1 MRTGVQDAIF
11 PAQPRSKKY
20 VLNFDVVTHFT
31 RWRLLLSLLVATAV
45 PGLQVAAAQQCS
57 DFVAV
62 NGAMLG
68 DGAATACYFGAAE
81 GVGNAYVRTDLVTAA
96 LGLESSY
103 LPDTGQLR
111 FVKGDRS
118 ALLLATD
125 DVDAALS
132 KRPDA
137 LTVGG
142 EAEAGRSAIL
152 AGSSYLPL
160 AEIVTAFG
168 GSVSWNGPARLALV
182 DFSGPPEAAAAPAVT
197 AEPTPPTP
205 PEPTI
210 TQTLTELAD
219 PRYAAHEGGY
229 TRVAVDI
236 PVGVTYQLAVDGDN
250 FIVLFEGAKA
260 EPYEVT
266 PNGAQLVSLGYRTV
280 GGSTAQGG
288 MLALIAGTSYPLTST
303 TGFQTGVIGRDD
315 GSQTFYVNF
324 APGLQGEKVAELADL
339 SKRQLAAVQRPQ
351 SVQKTVVIDPG
362 HGGKDPGTMSGYVM
376 EKDVVLSVGLLLRDK
391 LEARGI
397 SVEMTR
403 DDDTFVSLEDR
414 AAFAVP
420 SKDNLFVSLHAN
432 ATGRGDAE
440 GIETW
445 VFGEQQ
451 DDSLID
457 LAVLENGGG
466 EVGRTRTARAQETA
480 VSIDGDLL
488 REENLTYST
497 VLAKNVQQDLLNA
510 TGSTDR
516 GVKKNYFVVIRN
528 ARVPAV
534 LVELG
539 FVDSPDEGPK
549 LAEASYQDTLAE
561 ALADGIETF
570 LARGGAL
577 AALGSPKD

>member
-1 MRTGVQDAIF
+1 M
-11 PAQPRSKKY
+11 
-20 VLNFDVVTHFT
+20 
-31 RWRLLLSLLVATAV
+31 ATAGL
-45 PGLQVAAAQQCS
+45 GLQVAAAQQCS

-62 NGAMLG
+62 DGAMLG

-81 GVGNAYVRTDLVTAA
+81 GLENVYVRTDLVTAA
-96 LGLESSY
+96 LGLESDY

-125 DVDAALS
+125 DVDAALL
-132 KRPDA
+132 KRPDV

-160 AEIVTAFG
+160 AEIVAAFG
-168 GSVSWNGPARLALV
+168 GSVSWNDPARLALV
-182 DFSGPPEAAAAPAVT
+182 DFQDPAPGSAESSVPVPTEPATEAAADDA
-197 AEPTPPTP
+197 
-205 PEPTI
+205 
-210 TQTLTELAD
+210 LTELAA

-229 TRVAVDI
+229 TRVAVDV
-236 PVGVTYQLAVDGDN
+236 PAGVSYQLAVDGDN
-250 FIVLFEGAKA
+250 FIVLFAGAKA
-260 EPYEVT
+260 APYEVT
-266 PNGAQLVSLGYRTV
+266 PDGAQLASLGYRTV
-280 GGSTAQGG
+280 GGSAAQGG
-288 MLALIAGTSYPLTST
+288 VLALIAGTGYPLTAT
-303 TGFQTGVIGRDD
+303 TGFQTGVIDREN

-324 APGLQGEKVAELADL
+324 APGLQGEKVAQLADL

-362 HGGKDPGTMSGYVM
+362 HGGKDPGTTSGYVM

-480 VSIDGDLL
+480 ASIDGDLL
-488 REENLTYST
+488 REENLAYST
-497 VLAKNVQQDLLNA
+497 VLAGNVQQNLLNA

-561 ALADGIETF
+561 ALADGIEAF
-570 LARGGAL
+570 LAQGGSL
-577 AALGSPKD
+577 AALELPE

>member
-1 MRTGVQDAIF
+1 M
-11 PAQPRSKKY
+11 
-20 VLNFDVVTHFT
+20 
-31 RWRLLLSLLVATAV
+31 ATAGL
-45 PGLQVAAAQQCS
+45 GLQVAAAQQCS

-62 NGAMLG
+62 DGAMLG

-81 GVGNAYVRTDLVTAA
+81 GLENVYVRTDLVTAA
-96 LGLESSY
+96 LGLESDY

-125 DVDAALS
+125 DVDAALL
-132 KRPDA
+132 KRPDV

-160 AEIVTAFG
+160 TEIVAAFG
-168 GSVSWNGPARLALV
+168 GSVSWNNPARLALV
-182 DFSGPPEAAAAPAVT
+182 VQDPVPDSAESSVPVPAVPDSALPVPTAPASTEPATEAAADDA
-197 AEPTPPTP
+197 
-205 PEPTI
+205 
-210 TQTLTELAD
+210 LTELAA

-229 TRVAVDI
+229 TRVAVDV
-236 PVGVTYQLAVDGDN
+236 PAGVSYQLAVDGDN
-250 FIVLFEGAKA
+250 FIVLFAGAKA
-260 EPYEVT
+260 APYEVT
-266 PNGAQLVSLGYRTV
+266 PDGAQLASLGYRTV
-280 GGSTAQGG
+280 GGSAAQGG
-288 MLALIAGTSYPLTST
+288 VLALIAGTGYPLTAT
-303 TGFQTGVIGRDD
+303 TGFQTGVIDREN

-324 APGLQGEKVAELADL
+324 APGLQGEKVAQLADL

-362 HGGKDPGTMSGYVM
+362 HGGKDPGTTSGYVM

-445 VFGEQQ
+445 VFGEPQ

-480 VSIDGDLL
+480 ASIDGDLL
-488 REENLTYST
+488 REENLAYST
-497 VLAKNVQQDLLNA
+497 VLAGNVQQDLLNA

-561 ALADGIETF
+561 ALADGIEAF
-570 LARGGAL
+570 LAQGGSL
-577 AALGSPKD
+577 AALELPE

>member
-1 MRTGVQDAIF
+1 M
-11 PAQPRSKKY
+11 
-20 VLNFDVVTHFT
+20 
-31 RWRLLLSLLVATAV
+31 LSLQSVTA
-45 PGLQVAAAQQCS
+45 QRCS

-62 NGAMLG
+62 DGAMLE

-81 GVGNAYVRTDLVTAA
+81 GLENAYVRTDLVTAA
-96 LGLESSY
+96 LGLESDY
-103 LPDTGQLR
+103 LPNTGQLR

-125 DVDAALS
+125 DVNAALS
-132 KRPDA
+132 KRPDV

-160 AEIVTAFG
+160 TEIVAAFG
-168 GSVSWNGPARLALV
+168 GSVSWNDPARLALV
-182 DFSGPPEAAAAPAVT
+182 DFQDPVPEVS
-197 AEPTPPTP
+197 AEPTV
-205 PEPTI
+205 PEPTEPVLPEARAEAAPND
-210 TQTLTELAD
+210 TLTELAD

-229 TRVAVDI
+229 TRVAVDV
-236 PVGVTYQLAVDGDN
+236 PAGVSYQLAVDGDN
-250 FIVLFEGAKA
+250 FIVLFAGAKA

-266 PNGAQLVSLGYRTV
+266 PDGAQLVSLGYRTV
-280 GGSTAQGG
+280 GGSAAQGG
-288 MLALIAGTSYPLTST
+288 MLALIAGIGYPLTT
-303 TGFQTGVIGRDD
+303 TQGFQTGVLEHED

-324 APGLQGEKVAELADL
+324 APELQGEKVAELADL
-339 SKRQLAAVQRPQ
+339 SERKLAAVQRPQ

-362 HGGKDPGTMSGYVM
+362 HGGKDPGTMSGYVV

-397 SVEMTR
+397 NVEMTR

-480 VSIDGDLL
+480 ASIDGDLL
-488 REENLTYST
+488 REENLAYST
-497 VLAKNVQQDLLNA
+497 VLADNVQGDLVDV

-549 LAEASYQDTLAE
+549 LAEEGYQDTLAE
-561 ALADGIETF
+561 ALADGIEAF
-570 LARGGAL
+570 LAQGGSL
-577 AALGSPKD
+577 AALELPE

>member
-1 MRTGVQDAIF
+1 M
-11 PAQPRSKKY
+11 
-20 VLNFDVVTHFT
+20 
-31 RWRLLLSLLVATAV
+31 LSLQNATA
-45 PGLQVAAAQQCS
+45 QRCS

-62 NGAMLG
+62 NGAILG

-81 GVGNAYVRTDLVTAA
+81 GLENAYVRTDLVTAA
-96 LGLESSY
+96 LGLESAY

-132 KRPDA
+132 KRPDV

-142 EAEAGRSAIL
+142 EAETGRSAIL

-160 AEIVTAFG
+160 AEIVAAFG

-182 DFSGPPEAAAAPAVT
+182 DFQNPSPEVS
-197 AEPTPPTP
+197 AEPTESIPMGPVPT
-205 PEPTI
+205 EPVPTEAGAEAAPSD
-210 TQTLTELAD
+210 TLTELAD

-236 PVGVTYQLAVDGDN
+236 PAGVSYQLAVDGDN
-250 FIVLFEGAKA
+250 FIVLFGGAKA

-280 GGSTAQGG
+280 GGSAEQGG
-288 MLALIAGTSYPLTST
+288 MLALIAGTGYPLTT
-303 TGFQTGVIGRDD
+303 TQGFQTGVLEHED

-324 APGLQGEKVAELADL
+324 APELQGEKVAELADL
-339 SKRQLAAVQRPQ
+339 SKRKLAAVQRPQ

-362 HGGKDPGTMSGYVM
+362 HGGKDPGTSSGYVM

-397 SVEMTR
+397 NVEMTR

-445 VFGEQQ
+445 VFGEPQ

-480 VSIDGDLL
+480 ASIDGDLL
-488 REENLTYST
+488 REENLRYST
-497 VLAKNVQQDLLNA
+497 VLADNVQQDLLNA
-510 TGSTDR
+510 TGSADR

-539 FVDSPDEGPK
+539 FVDSADEGPK

-561 ALADGIETF
+561 ALADGIEAF
-570 LARGGAL
+570 LAQGGAL
-577 AALGSPKD
+577 AALEPPKH